1 MKLIKHIEKPV
12 KKDMF
17 LIELELK
24 INSAYLIKQIEEGI
38 NSQTNCNYVTHVK
51 GEMTAWDY
59 FIKDENFLSVVK
71 IGTNYLDE
79 KISLVSCYL
88 RDAWG
93 TKISYNDRIRE
104 HDHNG
109 CIISGVLYLQ
119 DSDQELYF
127 KELDISIKPKKG
139 KLILFSPLLKHG
151 TKSNLNKKSR
161 YSIAFNYVE
170 SEEAKWK

>member
-1 MKLIKHIEKPV
+1 M
-12 KKDMF
+12 
-17 LIELELK
+17 
-24 INSAYLIKQIEEGI
+24 
-38 NSQTNCNYVTHVK
+38 
-51 GEMTAWDY
+51 
-59 FIKDENFLSVVK
+59 
-71 IGTNYLDE
+71 
-79 KISLVSCYL
+79 
-88 RDAWG
+88 
-93 TKISYNDRIRE
+93 
-104 HDHNG
+104 
-109 CIISGVLYLQ
+109 LYLQ